1 MKRFT
6 FPLER
11 VERWRLEQLNL
22 EELKLRQILAE
33 RQTLARAK
41 EQIRHEL
48 ERVGHEVLF
57 RATLEPEDLENLDS
71 FRQHIHARIRGI
83 ENRERET
90 EAQIIA
96 QRERVIEAR
105 RQFELL
111 NRLRQKALA
120 EWRVA
125 ADKEQ
130 ETLAAEMFLAKT
142 IRNA

>member
-22 EELKLRQILAE
+22 EELKLHQILAE
-33 RQTLARAK
+33 RQKPARTK
-41 EQIRHEL
+41 EPIWNEL
-48 ERVGHEVLF
+48 RRVGHGVLI
-57 RATLEPEDLENLDS
+57 RPILESEDLENLDS
-71 FRQHIHARIRGI
+71 FRQHLHTRIRSLEG
-83 ENRERET
+83 RERET
-90 EAQIIA
+90 EARIAA

-111 NRLRQKALA
+111 DRLRQKALA
-120 EWRVA
+120 EWRA
-125 ADKEQ
+125 TADKEQ